1 MSQVNLGNERQILLC
16 PNGILL
22 PENLR
27 RERFVNPVEHVLYRV
42 RVTGT
47 HAVHILVARLH
58 VELQPHDSRAV
69 LAAVTLFFH

>member
-1 MSQVNLGNERQILLC
+1 MPQVNLGNKWKVLLC

-27 RERFVNPVEHVLYRV
+27 CKRLVNPVKHVLYRV

-47 HAVHILVARLH
+47 HAVHVLVTRLH